1 MTSILPPNG
10 QFAILLLSAPP
21 VTLKQQIFAA
31 SLRHLFHLV
40 SGTTHSW
47 LCPSSLAIPSY
58 SLKVVTHPLP
68 HSRCGRPQGPVLG
81 LLSIYT
87 QSLHELIQAQ
97 GFNCHVYAKGSE
109 IDTSRPTS
117 SRTPDSHPT
126 VHFNR
131 SHKLNVSQTK
141 FLTFSKSVHRQSS
154 LSWLTTP
161 SFQVLRPKP
170 GIHF

>member
-1 MTSILPPNG
+1 MANSQSCSYLHH
-10 QFAILLLSAPP
+10 QWH
-21 VTLKQQIFAA
+21 LKQQIVAA
-31 SLRHLFHLV
+31 SLRRFFPLV

-47 LCPSSLAIPSY
+47 LGPSSLAIPSY
-58 SLKVVTHPLP
+58 SLGVVTHPLP
-68 HSRCGRPQGPVLG
+68 HLRYGRSQGPVLG

-87 QSLHELIQAQ
+87 RSLHELIQAQ

-109 IDTSRPTS
+109 IDTSSPTS
-117 SRTPDSHPT
+117 PWTPDSHPT
-126 VHFNR
+126 AHFNR

-141 FLTFSKSVHRQSS
+141 LLISFSKSFHWQSS
-154 LSWLTTP
+154 PSWLTTP